1 MADRYWVGGAG
12 TWSNTATTN
21 WASTSGGASGAS
33 APTTADSIFFDANS
47 GTTPFTVTVSA
58 TTPANCQNMTVS
70 VGNITFG
77 TGAGAQTV
85 TINGN
90 LDLHSNTTWSA
101 TSQVNFRTT
110 GTQTTQIN
118 SNGVLI
124 NGQVT
129 FFANTSGTIN
139 LASNLAVVSTQNI
152 RLISNG
158 GGIEGNGFWMTTAA
172 NLTSDGTVATTINN
186 LRANTT
192 YLFSG
197 PSQTVTLGGTCDLP
211 SFSYSSTNSLS
222 ISANANITVGNAWN
236 ISAITTRTLSLGAN
250 SRVRVGASAAS
261 GSNVFVANA
270 ASNLTIST
278 GSNSGVVIA
287 YTGSSSNTINVFSFG
302 TSFVEA
308 NSMDFYFPAGSHTIN
323 VQGSYRDMDFTGFSG
338 NLALLSTPV
347 VSFGNVTFSSTM
359 NTSPPSS
366 TQWFRFASATQKAF
380 DPSGVTVNFPVQ
392 VTGRMRLSNNLT
404 LAANNTSNGWFSI
417 NGNATANLNGFNLTT
432 SNLRFNSSTG
442 EFANLDYATGG
453 NVNIN
458 NNQGGVILEANT
470 TGSMYVQNAANG
482 NLNIN
487 LYTGNAT
494 TIYVGNPGIGYFNFK
509 ILSGTGNLT
518 LLPGSGPTN
527 GVLGN
532 IDFTGFTGN
541 VNVAA
546 NLFFAGTVTLDPGLT
561 VANSGFVWIFSRDA
575 NIGLTSPN
583 ITTNGRIVNAPTRFT
598 GNRTL
603 QGNATLGTTGG
614 YACQANSGI
623 LTLNNNAL
631 ICNRFDGSN
640 TAATK
645 TIDFGTSG
653 QIICTGNNTTV
664 LNLPSTNVTL
674 SGNVLIS
681 SNYSGA
687 GGTRTFTLGNYS
699 ANFNVAVSGANLNLG
714 PGTDIV
720 TFTGNVT
727 DFNLTGMGFT
737 YTHNASGNIFGNF
750 TVPATGGTFSSTAN
764 VLSILTRSPNTSII
778 TVNRTIDLPVT
789 FNGNGTYTLAN
800 NLTVGNIANNRTLTM
815 NQGTFNFANFVV
827 TTQNFVTTG
836 SAVRELNFSNSGY
849 IVLNPNTTTTS
860 FNAGTVTN
868 LTVTGNAQVF
878 SNSTSGFTRTI
889 NTSSPFISFTFN
901 EPAGSFTAFGTS
913 SFNNL
918 TINSVGTSNNSGISI
933 FGNLLITSTATVPAA
948 GATAWTFAANSSGP
962 AGNRTITTNGKT
974 IDWPLTFNGAGGNW
988 ILNDA
993 LTMGTTRTF
1002 TLTAGTFNMNNFSV
1016 SAISF
1021 TSTGTGV
1028 RNITFGSAAF
1038 TLTGS
1043 SVNLI
1048 DIQNASNFSYSG
1060 TPYFNST
1067 YTGGTGQRNILLGN
1081 GTQGAFNDST
1091 AFDVSVT
1098 GSSGIIANTG
1108 TDSLNVLGHVGN
1120 LNLTG
1125 MQYANFINN
1134 TRFVYKNFTV
1144 PATGGNMQ
1152 VGALVTTLAG
1162 NGTQTVTANRTL
1174 DFPVTV
1180 GNGTSQGNVVLA
1192 NNLTLGTSRTFTLTS
1207 GNFTFNTFT
1216 TTANAFSSNGA
1227 NSRTLAFGSSGNMVL
1242 TGNGVTIWDTTNGAN
1257 FITTGTDRVFAN
1269 YNANVGTRTILFGN
1283 IDETYTFNIKFAGT
1297 VQSDSFTIHSTSN
1310 DFITMNGSLRDFD
1323 WTNAN
1328 NNLLNTARRIH
1339 GNVTIPATGGTFSVG
1354 TALTTLGATSGN
1366 YTIDTTARAL
1376 QFPLTFNSTGGANYT
1391 IANNL
1396 VANTTT
1402 ALTLS
1407 GGNINFTQKSL
1418 TFANITILTGGNS
1431 SISNLSTTLPFVHTS
1446 GNLTILSGAIN
1457 CATTNTYTL
1466 SSGILNVAAN
1476 FSTGAFT
1483 HTAGNIIL

>member
-12 TWSNTATTN
+12 TWSNTSTTN
-21 WASTSGGASGAS
+21 WAATSGGANGAS

-47 GTTPFTVTVSA
+47 GVTPFTVTVSA

-90 LDLHSNTTWSA
+90 LDLHSQTTWSA
-101 TSQVNFRTT
+101 TSQVQFRTT
-110 GTQTTQIN
+110 GSQTTQIN
-118 SNGVLI
+118 SNSVLI
-124 NGQVT
+124 NGQVS

-139 LASNLAVVSTQNI
+139 LASNLAVVNTQNI

-172 NLTSDGTVATTINN
+172 NLTSDGGVATTINN

-197 PSQTVTLGGTCDLP
+197 GSQTVTLGGTCELP
-211 SFSYSSTNSLS
+211 NFSYSSTNSLS

-236 ISAITTRTLSLGAN
+236 ISAVTTRTLSLGAN

-261 GSNVFVANA
+261 GSNVFVANN

-278 GSNSGVVIA
+278 GSNSGVVVA

-308 NSMDFYFPAGSHTIN
+308 NSIDFYFPAGSHTIN
-323 VQGSYRDMDFTGFSG
+323 VQGSYRDMNFTGFSG
-338 NLALLSTPV
+338 NLALVSIPV

-359 NTSPPSS
+359 NTSPPST

-380 DPSGVTVNFPVQ
+380 DPNGVTVNFPVQ

-432 SNLRFNSSTG
+432 SNLTFVSGST
-442 EFANLDYATGG
+442 ESANLDYATGG

-458 NNQGGVILEANT
+458 NNQGGVVFSANT
-470 TGSMYVQNAANG
+470 TGSLAVQNAANG

-494 TIYVGNPGIGYFNFK
+494 TIYVGQPGIGFFNYK

-518 LLPGSGPTN
+518 ILPGSLGPTN
-527 GVLGN
+527 PILGN

-546 NLFFAGTVTLDPGLT
+546 NTFFQGTVTLDPALT
-561 VANSGFVWIFSRDA
+561 VRNSGFYWIFSRDA

-583 ITTNGRIVNAPTRFT
+583 ITTNGRVIDAPTRFIA
-598 GNRTL
+598 NRTL
-603 QGNATLGTTGG
+603 QGNATLGTTTG
-614 YACQANSGI
+614 YVCEANSGI
-623 LTLNNNAL
+623 ISLNNNAL
-631 ICNRFDGSN
+631 ICHRFDGSN

-645 TIDFGTSG
+645 TVDFGTSG
-653 QIICTGNNTTV
+653 QIICTGNNVTV

-674 SGNVLIS
+674 SGNILIS
-681 SNYSGA
+681 SNGF
-687 GGTRTFTLGNYS
+687 GGTRTFTLGNYAS
-699 ANFNVAVSGANLNLG
+699 NFNVAISGANLNLG
-714 PGTDIV
+714 TAADTV
-720 TFTGNVT
+720 TFTGNI
-727 DFNLTGMGFT
+727 FNFDLTGMNFT
-737 YTHNASGNIFGNF
+737 YSHTATGNIFGNF
-750 TVPATGGTFSSTAN
+750 TVPATGGTFTSTAN
-764 VLSILTRSPNTSII
+764 VLSILTTSPNTSTI

-800 NLTVGNIANNRTLTM
+800 NLTVGNAANNRTLTM
-815 NQGTFNFANFVV
+815 TQGTFNFANFVV

-836 SAVRELNFSNSGY
+836 TAVRALNFSNSGY
-849 IVLNPNTTTTS
+849 IVLNPATTTTS
-860 FNAGTVTN
+860 FNGGTTN
-868 LTVTGNAQVF
+868 LTVSGSAQVF
-878 SNSTSGFTRTI
+878 SNSTGAFQRTI
-889 NTSSPFISFTFN
+889 TTSSPFLNFTFN
-901 EPAGSFTAFGTS
+901 EPAGSFTVFGVS
-913 SFNNL
+913 SFNDI
-918 TINSVGTSNNSGISI
+918 TINSVGTSNNSGITI
-933 FGNLLITSTATVPAA
+933 YGNLVIASTATAPAA
-948 GATAWTFAANSSGP
+948 GTTAWTFASNS
-962 AGNRTITTNGKT
+962 NTKTITTNGKL
-974 IDWPLTFNGAGGNW
+974 IDWPLTFNGVGGTW
-988 ILNDA
+988 ALNDA
-993 LTMGTTRTF
+993 LTMGSTRGV

-1016 SAISF
+1016 SANAFS
-1021 TSTGTGV
+1021 STGTGV

-1043 SVNLI
+1043 GVSII
-1048 DIQNASNFSYSG
+1048 DIQNASNFSYTG

-1067 YTGGTGQRNILLGN
+1067 YTGATGTRTILLGN
-1081 GTQGAFNDST
+1081 ATQGNFNDTTS
-1091 AFDVSVT
+1091 FDVSVT

-1108 TDSLNVLGHVGN
+1108 TDTLAVTGHIGN

-1125 MQYANFINN
+1125 MQFANFSGGA
-1134 TRFVYKNFTV
+1134 RFIYKNFTV

-1152 VGALVTTLAG
+1152 LSASNTVLAG
-1162 NGTQTVTANRTL
+1162 NSTQTVTVNRSL
-1174 DFPVTV
+1174 DFPIVI

-1192 NNLTLGTSRTFTLTS
+1192 NNLTLGSTRTLFLTS
-1207 GNFTFNTFT
+1207 GNLTFNDFT
-1216 TTANAFSSNGA
+1216 TTSNAFSSTGA
-1227 NSRTLAFGSSGNMVL
+1227 NSRTLAFGSSGNMLL
-1242 TGNGVTIWDTTNGAN
+1242 TGNGVTIWDTTNAAN
-1257 FITTGTDRVFAN
+1257 FITTGTQRVFAN
-1269 YNANVGTRTILFGN
+1269 YNSNLGTRTVTFGN
-1283 IDETYTFNIKFAGT
+1283 IAETYTFNVKFASA
-1297 VQSDSFTIHSTSN
+1297 VQADAFTIRNTSN
-1310 DFITMNGSLRDFD
+1310 DAVSISNNMRDFD
-1323 WTNAN
+1323 FTSSNSNLN
-1328 NNLLNTARRIH
+1328 NTTRTVY
-1339 GNVTIPATGGTFSVG
+1339 GNFTIPATGGNIAIG
-1354 TALTTLGATSGN
+1354 TAATTFAATSGN
-1366 YTIDTTARAL
+1366 YTIDTTARTL

-1391 IANNL
+1391 ISNNL
-1396 VANTTT
+1396 VANATTV
-1402 ALTLS
+1402 LTLS
-1407 GGNINFTQKSL
+1407 GGNINFNQRSL
-1418 TFANITILTGGNS
+1418 TFANITVLTGGNS
-1431 SISNLSTTLPFVHTS
+1431 SISNLSTTIPFVQTS

-1466 SSGILNVAAN
+1466 TSGILNVSAN